1 MEGQS
6 NDSNAN
12 PLNQPIG
19 SSHVINSM
27 HESNSQ
33 SQPIGSSPVM
43 NSETQNE
50 TQNTDTLDNDEVES
64 GGRKRKTRSVVWNHF
79 KRMKVDGAIK
89 AECNYC
95 KKKLGGSSQNGT
107 RHLHD
112 HFKSCA
118 RRPVRDIRQ
127 HILVG
132 QQKKVDGTTSYVSN
146 YTFNADTSRKDLA
159 EMIIIHEYPLS
170 IVEHHGFRKFVGGL
184 QPLFKVPSRNTIKS
198 DIFKI
203 YDFERQRTLKML
215 EKNTSR
221 VAITTDMWTAS
232 NQKKGFMA
240 LTAHF
245 IDQNWNMQ
253 SRIMRYIFTIYIL

>member
-1 MEGQS
+1 
-6 NDSNAN
+6 
-12 PLNQPIG
+12 
-19 SSHVINSM
+19 
-27 HESNSQ
+27 
-33 SQPIGSSPVM
+33 
-43 NSETQNE
+43 
-50 TQNTDTLDNDEVES
+50 
-64 GGRKRKTRSVVWNHF
+64 
-79 KRMKVDGAIK
+79 
-89 AECNYC
+89 
-95 KKKLGGSSQNGT
+95 
-107 RHLHD
+107 
-112 HFKSCA
+112 
-118 RRPVRDIRQ
+118 
-127 HILVG
+127 
-132 QQKKVDGTTSYVSN
+132 
-146 YTFNADTSRKDLA
+146 
-159 EMIIIHEYPLS
+159 MIIIHEYPLS
-170 IVEHHGFRKFVGGL
+170 IVEHHGFRKFLGGL

>member
-1 MEGQS
+1 M
-6 NDSNAN
+6 
-12 PLNQPIG
+12 
-19 SSHVINSM
+19 
-27 HESNSQ
+27 
-33 SQPIGSSPVM
+33 
-43 NSETQNE
+43 
-50 TQNTDTLDNDEVES
+50 
-64 GGRKRKTRSVVWNHF
+64 SV
-79 KRMKVDGAIK
+79 
-89 AECNYC
+89 
-95 KKKLGGSSQNGT
+95 L
-107 RHLHD
+107 
-112 HFKSCA
+112 
-118 RRPVRDIRQ
+118 
-127 HILVG
+127 ILVG
-132 QQKKVDGTTSYVSN
+132 RQKKVDGTTSYVSN

>member
-1 MEGQS
+1 MERQCG
-6 NDSNAN
+6 DSNTITPNDTN
-12 PLNQPIG
+12 PTMN
-19 SSHVINSM
+19 
-27 HESNSQ
+27 ESISQ
-33 SQPIGSSPVM
+33 SQPIGSSPAI
-43 NSETQNE
+43 NSVTQNETQNE
-50 TQNTDTLDNDEVES
+50 TQTNDDNEVES
-64 GGRKRKTRSVVWNHF
+64 EGRKRKSRSVVWNHF
-79 KRMKVDGAIK
+79 KKIKVDGNDK

-95 KKKLGGSSQNGT
+95 KKKLGGNSKNGT

-112 HFKSCA
+112 HFNSCA

-132 QQKKVDGTTSYVSN
+132 EQTKVDGTSSYVSN
-146 YTFNADTSRKDLA
+146 YTFNADKSRRNLA

-170 IVEHHGFRKFVGGL
+170 MVEHHGFRKFVGGL
-184 QPLFKVPSRNTIKS
+184 QPLFKVPSRNTIKG
-198 DIFKI
+198 DILKI
-203 YDFERQRTLKML
+203 YDYERQKTLKLL

-232 NQKKGFMA
+232 NQKKGFMV

-253 SRIMRYIFTIYIL
+253 SRIMRYIFTMYIL